1 MKLKIKVNNKNKFNK
16 NLIPNNNNRLI
27 YNKKITFRLIVL
39 IKWWVNA
46 FQIRVINKL
55 ICKSHLLLKI
65 YMIAKHNSI

>member
-39 IKWWVNA
+39 IK
-46 FQIRVINKL
+46 
-55 ICKSHLLLKI
+55 
-65 YMIAKHNSI
+65 

>member
-1 MKLKIKVNNKNKFNK
+1 MILKIKVNNKNKFNK

-27 YNKKITFRLIVL
+27 YNKKITFRIIVIL
-39 IKWWVNA
+39 KWWVNA

-55 ICKSHLLLKI
+55 IWNNHLLPKI